1 MSPERRS
8 SSEDEIVSLLS
19 SWLAFHRTNEELRA
33 ELGAIGTD
41 GLDPGQADALDE
53 LVRELASAEPGQR
66 GDLEML
72 VRETLEVVALGG

>member
-1 MSPERRS
+1 MSPEPR

-19 SWLAFHRTNEELRA
+19 SWLAFHRTNEELGA
-33 ELGAIGTD
+33 GLGAIGTD
-41 GLDPGQADALDE
+41 GPDPGQADALNE